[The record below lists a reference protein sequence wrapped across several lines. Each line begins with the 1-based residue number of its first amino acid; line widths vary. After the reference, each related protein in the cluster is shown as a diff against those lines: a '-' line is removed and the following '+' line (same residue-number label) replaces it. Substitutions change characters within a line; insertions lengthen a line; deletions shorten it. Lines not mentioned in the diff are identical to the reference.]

1 MHPSRRAYVEE
12 HKDEDEDM
20 GISIDQ
26 VPTDHD
32 YVLPSISGIAPEK
45 ASAIIQQF
53 DKKKRAAAIT
63 VPTDDNRVRAKLRE
77 LGEPITLFGE
87 EKSDRRDRL
96 RALLAAQLESGDGSR
111 GVGGGVGGGE
121 DVDMADADEEA
132 GGEVEEEFYT
142 EGIPELLSARQHI
155 ARFSLER
162 ARDRYELQQSES
174 TVQLKEHIK
183 HRKGLKD
190 RLMGYNLFGTQLA
203 GDRPVAIA
211 RFSNDSKTIAAG
223 NWDGG
228 IRLLSVPNMD
238 IVRTLRGH
246 TDRVGGIS
254 WSPMSGLSEE
264 AASLVSGGA
273 EGDIHL
279 WNMKQDTPV
288 ASLLGHGGRVCRVE
302 YHPSGRYIGSA
313 SYDTT
318 WRLWD
323 VETTSELLIQEGH
336 SREVFAISFQHDGAL
351 VATAGLDAIGRVWDL
366 RTGRTIMILDGHI
379 KEIHGLAFSPNG
391 YQIVSTSGDHTAK
404 VWDVRKVKC
413 ISSIGAHSSLVSDVR
428 FFDGGVDT
436 GRVLDDG
443 EIEMGD
449 RGKYLVTGGFDKMV
463 NIYSADDWALVK
475 SLPGHSGNVLSVDV
489 SKDGKFILSSGHDRT
504 CKLWSR
510 DDIEF

>member
-12 HKDEDEDM
+12 TQDEDEDM

-26 VPTDHD
+26 VPTDHN
-32 YVLPSISGIAPEK
+32 YVIPSTVSGIAPEK

-63 VPTDDNRVRAKLRE
+63 VPTDDARVRSKLRE

-96 RALLAAQLESGDGSR
+96 RLLLAQQLEDAERREAGADGD
-111 GVGGGVGGGE
+111 
-121 DVDMADADEEA
+121 DVSMLDADDEEA
-132 GGEVEEEFYT
+132 GEEHEEEFYT
-142 EGIPELLSARQHI
+142 EGVPELLDARRWI
-155 ARFSLER
+155 ARYSIER
-162 ARDRYELQQSES
+162 ARDRCELQNSES
-174 TVQLKEHIK
+174 TVQLQKHIK
-183 HRKGLKD
+183 HRKGIKD
-190 RLMGYNLFGTQLA
+190 RLAGINLLGSQLA
-203 GDRPVAIA
+203 GDRPVSIA
-211 RFSNDSKTIAAG
+211 RFSNDSKMIAAG

-228 IRLLSVPNMD
+228 IRLLTVPNMD

-246 TDRVGGIS
+246 KDKVGGIS
-254 WSPMSGLSEE
+254 WSPMEDLTEE
-264 AASLVSGGA
+264 NVSLVSGGG

-288 ASLLGHGGRVCRVE
+288 ASLQGHGGRVCRVE

-336 SREVFAISFQHDGAL
+336 SREVFAISFQSDGAL
-351 VATAGLDAIGRVWDL
+351 VATAGLDGFGRIWDL
-366 RTGRTIMILDGHI
+366 RTGRTVMILDGHI
-379 KEIHGLAFSPNG
+379 REVHGLAFSPNG
-391 YQIVSTSGDHTAK
+391 YQVISTSADATAK
-404 VWDVRKVKC
+404 VWDVRKVRC
-413 ISSIGAHSSLVSDVR
+413 ITTIGAHKGLVSDVR

-436 GRVLDDG
+436 GRKMIDG

-449 RGKYLVTGGFDKMV
+449 RGKYFVTGGFDKNV
-463 NIYSADDWALVK
+463 NIYSSDDWALVK
-475 SLPGHSGNVLSVDV
+475 TLPGHSGNVLSVDIA
-489 SKDGKFILSSGHDRT
+489 KDGNYILSSGHDRT
-504 CKLWSR
+504 CKLWAR
-510 DDIEF
+510 DDMEF

>member
-12 HKDEDEDM
+12 TQDQDEDM

-32 YVLPSISGIAPEK
+32 YVIPSLASGIAPEK

-63 VPTDDNRVRAKLRE
+63 VPTDDTRVRLKLRE

-96 RALLAAQLESGDGSR
+96 RALLAQQLEDTDRREGRS
-111 GVGGGVGGGE
+111 GE
-121 DVDMADADEEA
+121 DVDMHDADMDEA
-132 GGEVEEEFYT
+132 DGEVEEEFYT
-142 EGIPELLSARQHI
+142 EGVPELLEARRWI
-155 ARFSLER
+155 AQYSIER
-162 ARDRYELQQSES
+162 ARDRCELQKVES
-174 TVQLKEHIK
+174 GVQLQKHIK
-183 HRKGLKD
+183 HRKGIKD
-190 RLMGYNLFGTQLA
+190 RLAGFNLLGSQLA

-211 RFSNDSKTIAAG
+211 RFSHDSKTIAAG

-228 IRLLSVPNMD
+228 IRLMSVPNMD
-238 IVRTLRGH
+238 IMRTLRGH
-246 TDRVGGIS
+246 TDKVGGLS
-254 WSPMSGLSEE
+254 WSPMEGLTEE
-264 AASLVSGGA
+264 NASLVSGGG

-302 YHPSGRYIGSA
+302 YHPSGRYVGSA

-323 VETTSELLIQEGH
+323 VETTTELLIQEGH
-336 SREVFAISFQHDGAL
+336 SREVFAISFQNDGAL
-351 VATAGLDAIGRVWDL
+351 VATAGLDAIGRVWDM
-366 RTGRTIMILDGHI
+366 RTGRTVMILDGHI
-379 KEIHGLAFSPNG
+379 REVHGLAFSPNG
-391 YQIVSTSGDHTAK
+391 YQVLSASADATVK

-413 ISSIGAHSSLVSDVR
+413 VSTIGAHTGLVSDIR

-436 GRVLDDG
+436 GRTLIDG
-443 EIEMGD
+443 DIEMGD
-449 RGKYLVTGGFDKMV
+449 RGKYFITGGFDKTV
-463 NIYSADDWALVK
+463 KIFSADDWALVK

-489 SKDGKFILSSGHDRT
+489 SKDSNFILSSGHDRT
-504 CKLWSR
+504 CKLWAR
-510 DDIEF
+510 DDVEL

>member
-1 MHPSRRAYVEE
+1 MHPARRAYVEE
-12 HKDEDEDM
+12 AQDQDVDM

-32 YVLPSISGIAPEK
+32 YIIPSGISGIAPEK

-63 VPTDDNRVRAKLRE
+63 VPTDDTRVRLKLRE

-96 RALLAAQLESGDGSR
+96 RALLAAQLEVEAGKRGD
-111 GVGGGVGGGE
+111 
-121 DVDMADADEEA
+121 DVDMLDADDE
-132 GGEVEEEFYT
+132 GDDQEVEEEFYT
-142 EGIPELLSARQHI
+142 KGVPELLSARQWI
-155 ARFSLER
+155 AKYSIER
-162 ARDRYELQQSES
+162 ARNRCELQKVEA
-174 TVQLKEHIK
+174 TVQLQEHIK

-190 RLMGYNLFGTQLA
+190 RLAGFNLLGSQLA
-203 GDRPVAIA
+203 GDRPVSIA

-228 IRLLSVPNMD
+228 IRLLTVPNMD

-246 TDRVGGIS
+246 TDKVGGIS
-254 WSPMSGLSEE
+254 WSPMEGLSDEN
-264 AASLVSGGA
+264 ASLVSGGA
-273 EGDIHL
+273 EGEIHL
-279 WNMKQDTPV
+279 WNMQQDTPV
-288 ASLLGHGGRVCRVE
+288 ASLSGHGGRVCRVE

-351 VATAGLDAIGRVWDL
+351 VATAGLDAIGRIWDL
-366 RTGRTIMILDGHI
+366 RTGRTVMVLDGHI
-379 KEIHGLAFSPNG
+379 REIHGLAFSPNG
-391 YQIVSTSGDHTAK
+391 YQVLSASADATAK

-413 ISSIGAHSSLVSDVR
+413 ISSIGAHTGLVSDVR
-428 FFDGGVDT
+428 FFEGGVDT
-436 GRVLDDG
+436 GRMLDDG
-443 EIEMGD
+443 KIEMGD
-449 RGKYLVTGGFDKMV
+449 RGKYFVTGGFDKTV

-475 SLPGHSGNVLSVDV
+475 AMPGHSGNVLSVDV

-504 CKLWSR
+504 CKLWAR
-510 DDIEF
+510 DDVEF

>member
-203 GDRPVAIA
+203 GDRPIA
-211 RFSNDSKTIAAG
+211 FGAKYG
-223 NWDGG
+223 Y
-228 IRLLSVPNMD
+228 
-238 IVRTLRGH
+238 RT
-246 TDRVGGIS
+246 
-254 WSPMSGLSEE
+254 
-264 AASLVSGGA
+264 
-273 EGDIHL
+273 
-279 WNMKQDTPV
+279 
-288 ASLLGHGGRVCRVE
+288 
-302 YHPSGRYIGSA
+302 
-313 SYDTT
+313 
-318 WRLWD
+318 D
-323 VETTSELLIQEGH
+323 VERPYGPSW
-336 SREVFAISFQHDGAL
+336 
-351 VATAGLDAIGRVWDL
+351 WD
-366 RTGRTIMILDGHI
+366 I
-379 KEIHGLAFSPNG
+379 
-391 YQIVSTSGDHTAK
+391 
-404 VWDVRKVKC
+404 
-413 ISSIGAHSSLVSDVR
+413 LVSDVWVVGR
-428 FFDGGVDT
+428 SRELSIWWCRGGYSSVEYEAGYT
-436 GRVLDDG
+436 GRKFT
-443 EIEMGD
+443 
-449 RGKYLVTGGFDKMV
+449 RAWWTGV
-463 NIYSADDWALVK
+463 
-475 SLPGHSGNVLSVDV
+475 
-489 SKDGKFILSSGHDRT
+489 
-504 CKLWSR
+504 
-510 DDIEF
+510 

>member
-12 HKDEDEDM
+12 TKDEDEDM

-96 RALLAAQLESGDGSR
+96 RALLAAQLEAGDGSR
-111 GVGGGVGGGE
+111 GVGGAGGE
-121 DVDMADADEEA
+121 DVDMADVDEEA

-162 ARDRYELQQSES
+162 ARDRCELQKAES

-238 IVRTLRGH
+238 VVRTLRGH

-254 WSPMSGLSEE
+254 WSPMSGLSDE

-302 YHPSGRYIGSA
+302 YHPSGRYVGSA

-379 KEIHGLAFSPNG
+379 KEVHGLAFSPNG
-391 YQIVSTSGDHTAK
+391 YQVVSTSGDHTAK
-404 VWDVRKVKC
+404 VWDVRKVRC
-413 ISSIGAHSSLVSDVR
+413 ISSIGAHASLVSDVR

-436 GRVLDDG
+436 GRILDDG
-443 EIEMGD
+443 EVEMGD
-449 RGKYLVTGGFDKMV
+449 RGKYFVTGGFDKMV

-504 CKLWSR
+504 CKLWAR

>member
-238 IVRTLRGH
+238 ILRTLRGH
-246 TDRVGGIS
+246 TDRV
-254 WSPMSGLSEE
+254 
-264 AASLVSGGA
+264 
-273 EGDIHL
+273 
-279 WNMKQDTPV
+279 
-288 ASLLGHGGRVCRVE
+288 
-302 YHPSGRYIGSA
+302 
-313 SYDTT
+313 
-318 WRLWD
+318 
-323 VETTSELLIQEGH
+323 
-336 SREVFAISFQHDGAL
+336 
-351 VATAGLDAIGRVWDL
+351 DAIGRVWDL